1 MLLELSSFSFML
13 LFNRI
18 HVVIAIIVV
27 RYCLEALRPEIFEGL
42 RQFLDLMS
50 SISLN
55 LTGVSM
61 LQTYKYT
68 DGFLEDPED
77 LKISMRSTLKK

>member
-1 MLLELSSFSFML
+1 ML
-13 LFNRI
+13 LFNRV
-18 HVVIAIIVV
+18 HVIIAIIVV
-27 RYCLEALRPEIFEGL
+27 RYCLEALRSEIFEGL

-77 LKISMRSTLKK
+77 LKISMRSTFKK